1 MLRDGNFPSRTWGA
15 GSRLPPVPFGSQGE
29 ERRQP
34 GAPGRLQ
41 LIWAAHEGPAALQ
54 KATLVRLAPEAR
66 PAAPLTAG
74 SVPVLGRGPC
84 CEPRAPCR
92 GQQPAPSGRV
102 SPLPSAGLRPLLFTL
117 EAALKAEAAPR
128 HPAPASLLPASLPP
142 GLLSVPVP
150 GSARPVAMR
159 CLGRCEAFPALLRGQ
174 APRSHPDAASCTGTA
189 LQEDFPS
196 LLLHLLHSEKRLVS
210 CALLSHS
217 GVLLPEGEAP
227 VPAAFPTAP
236 CLLFASGCNSC
247 VF

>member
-1 MLRDGNFPSRTWGA
+1 MATSPQGHGGA
-15 GSRLPPVPFGSQGE
+15 GSRLPPVPFGSRGE
-29 ERRQP
+29 EKRQP

-102 SPLPSAGLRPLLFTL
+102 SPLPSAGLRPLLFML

-128 HPAPASLLPASLPP
+128 HPAPASLPATRAAFSPCARQCP
-142 GLLSVPVP
+142 SCGHEVP
-150 GSARPVAMR
+150 GEV
-159 CLGRCEAFPALLRGQ
+159 RG
-174 APRSHPDAASCTGTA
+174 
-189 LQEDFPS
+189 FPS
-196 LLLHLLHSEKRLVS
+196 
-210 CALLSHS
+210 
-217 GVLLPEGEAP
+217 
-227 VPAAFPTAP
+227 PAAGPGPTVP
-236 CLLFASGCNSC
+236 S
-247 VF
+247 